1 MSVVPPTAQ
10 RALEWITVLA
20 AAGFDYRL
28 SREDG
33 AWVIHLPSDQSSA
46 ALGEI
51 DEYEI
56 SEALYAAPRPR
67 KPSSAFRFSHEIY
80 TTLWA
85 VVFVGGCFIIFGP
98 AAHGTAAVRAG
109 AADAGLICRGEWWR
123 TVTALTLHADAA
135 HLLGNLFGLVF
146 LGYLVARIMGPG
158 LGWFLVLAAGG
169 AGNAAIAALV
179 SPHHVSVG
187 ASTAVFGALGILVGF
202 SGTQMAFLPRHERR
216 VWREELFPLGAGL
229 SLLAMWGANPG
240 TDMAAHL
247 AGFVAGLVLPIPF
260 SVREYHWMKGRV
272 QRVLEWAC
280 AAVLVGAWGLAGMA
294 R

>member
-1 MSVVPPTAQ
+1 MPSTSQ
-10 RALEWITVLA
+10 KALEWITVLA

-28 SREDG
+28 SHEG
-33 AWVIHLPSDQSSA
+33 GVWVIHLPSDQSVA

-51 DEYEI
+51 DEYEV

-67 KPSSAFRFSHEIY
+67 RPPLAFRFSHEIY
-80 TTLWA
+80 TTIWA
-85 VVFVGGCFIIFGP
+85 VLFVSGCFIIFGS
-98 AAHGTAAVRAG
+98 ATHGTAAGRAG
-109 AADAGLICRGEWWR
+109 AADAERICNGEWWR

-202 SGTQMAFLPRHERR
+202 SGTQKAFLGRDERR
-216 VWREELFPLGAGL
+216 AWRTELFPLGAGL
-229 SLLAMWGANPG
+229 SILAMWGASPG

-247 AGFVAGLVLPIPF
+247 TGFVAGLILSIPF

-272 QRVLEWAC
+272 QWVLEWAC
-280 AAVLVGAWGLAGMA
+280 AVVLVGAWGLAGMA